1 MRIRTGLLTAGAAVA
16 AGCLALTGCIGQSPA
31 SSGNTDTQLNANA
44 KDVTLS
50 ISSNSIVGGKND
62 SGARWI
68 TQYVIPTFTQMEKAK
83 GVTVHITFN
92 GDGSDDG
99 SYQQKQ
105 VLALRTGGGGDILEI
120 DGTQVGD
127 YAESGFIKPLGDV
140 VGQSEVSGWSGWN
153 QISKS
158 VQQLDEY
165 KGQAYAIP
173 IGTDGRVLYYNKNL
187 FAQAGLPANWQPK
200 SWADIITAAQAL
212 KKLPGVTPI
221 QLDGGTAMAETTTV
235 NGFLPML
242 AGAGQLLYSNGK
254 WQGNT
259 SAMRAALGFYQQI
272 FSQGLAD
279 PVLDE
284 EAQGRDQSFAEFAA
298 NKIGIYAESDYMWR
312 SILSPTVGNDKM
324 PDRNSAVGYALIPAQ
339 TPGSGIGGQSF
350 VSYSGG
356 GVRLINPHS
365 KYPQQA
371 WDLLTFMASAPAI
384 EVYENTYLGG
394 ATQITGN
401 TTVDTKLLANDP
413 LLKFVSTKAIPVT
426 HFRPSEGDYTQVSAL
441 VQQATADV
449 ISGKSPADAAATYA
463 TALAKVVG
471 QANVV
476 NN

>member
-1 MRIRTGLLTAGAAVA
+1 MRGSTGALL
-16 AGCLALTGCIGQSPA
+16 LTGCIGQSA
-31 SSGNTDTQLNANA
+31 SSGNTNTTLNANA

-50 ISSNSIVGGKND
+50 ISSNSIVGGKNA
-62 SGARWI
+62 SGAQWI
-68 TQYVIPTFTQMEKAK
+68 VDYVIPTFTAMEKAK
-83 GVTVHITFN
+83 GVTVHLTFN

-105 VLALRTGGGGDILEI
+105 ILALRTGGGGDILET
-120 DGTQVGD
+120 DGTDVGD
-127 YAESGFIKPLGDV
+127 YSESGLIKPLGAV
-140 VGQSEVSGWSGWN
+140 VGQNEVNGWSGWR

-165 KGQAYAIP
+165 NGQAYAIP

-187 FAQAGLPANWQPK
+187 FAQAGLPTNWQPT
-200 SWADIITAAQAL
+200 SWADIISAAQAL

-221 QLDGGTAMAETTTV
+221 QLDGGTAMTETTTV

-242 AGAGQLLYSNGK
+242 AGAGQLLYSNGR

-272 FSQGLAD
+272 FAQGLAD

-284 EAQGRDQSFAEFAA
+284 EAQGRSESFAEFAA
-298 NKIGIYAESDYMWR
+298 NKIGIYSESDYLWR
-312 SILSPTVGNDKM
+312 SILNPTVGNDEM

-339 TPGSGIGGQSF
+339 KQGSGIGGQNF

-356 GVRLINPHS
+356 GVRLINPHTR
-365 KYPQQA
+365 YPQQA
-371 WDLLTFMASAPAI
+371 WQLLTFMASPQAL
-384 EVYENTYLGG
+384 ETLETRYYGG
-394 ATQITGN
+394 ATQVTGN
-401 TTVDTKLLANDP
+401 TVVDNKLLAGDP
-413 LLKFVSTKAIPVT
+413 LLNFVSTKALPVT
-426 HFRPSEGDYTQVSAL
+426 HFRPSEGSYTQVSTL

-449 ISGKSPADAAATYA
+449 ISGKSPADAAAAYA
-463 TALAKVVG
+463 TALAKAVG
-471 QANVV
+471 TGHVV

>member
-1 MRIRTGLLTAGAAVA
+1 MRIRTGLLTIGV
-16 AGCLALTGCIGQSPA
+16 AGCLLALTGCIGQSPA
-31 SSGNTDTQLNANA
+31 SSGNSDTQLNANA

-68 TQYVIPTFTQMEKAK
+68 TQYVIPAFTQMEKAK

-99 SYQQKQ
+99 SYGQKQ

-120 DGTQVGD
+120 DGTDVGN
-127 YAESGFIKPLGDV
+127 YSESGLIKPLGAV
-140 VGQSEVSGWSGWN
+140 VGQDEVSGWSGWS

-173 IGTDGRVLYYNKNL
+173 IGTDGRVLFYNKNL
-187 FAQAGLPANWQPK
+187 FAQAGLPTDWQPK
-200 SWADIITAAQAL
+200 SWSDIITAATAL
-212 KKLPGVTPI
+212 KKLSGVTPI

-242 AGAGQLLYSNGK
+242 AGAGQLLFDNGK

-259 SAMRAALGFYQQI
+259 AAMRSALGFYQQI

-324 PDRNSAVGYALIPAQ
+324 ADRNSAVGYALIPAQ
-339 TPGSGIGGQSF
+339 NPGSGIGGQNF

-356 GVRLINPHS
+356 GVRLINPHT

-371 WDLLTFMASAPAI
+371 WALLTFMASAPAI
-384 EVYENTYLGG
+384 EIYETQYLGG
-394 ATQITGN
+394 ATQVTGN
-401 TTVDTKLLANDP
+401 TEVDKKLLAGDP
-413 LLKFVSTKAIPVT
+413 LLNFVSTKALPVT

-449 ISGKSPADAAATYA
+449 ISGKSPADAASTYA

-476 NN
+476 DN

>member
-1 MRIRTGLLTAGAAVA
+1 MTVGV
-16 AGCLALTGCIGQSPA
+16 AGCLLLTGCIGQSA
-31 SSGNTDTQLNANA
+31 SSGSSDTTLNANA
-44 KDVTLS
+44 KNVTLG
-50 ISSNSIVGGKND
+50 ISSNSIVGGKNA
-62 SGARWI
+62 SGAEWI
-68 TQYVIPTFTQMEKAK
+68 VDYVIPTFTAMEKAK

-105 VLALRTGGGGDILEI
+105 ILALRTGGGGDILEI
-120 DGTQVGD
+120 DGTDVGD
-127 YAESGFIKPLGDV
+127 YSESGLIKPLADV
-140 VGQSEVSGWSGWN
+140 VGASTVNSWDGWS

-165 KGQAYAIP
+165 NGQAYGIP
-173 IGTDGRVLYYNKNL
+173 DGTDGRVLFYNKTL
-187 FAQAGLPANWQPK
+187 FARAGLPTNWQPK
-200 SWADIITAAQAL
+200 SWADIISAAQAL

-221 QLDGGTAMAETTTV
+221 QVDGGTAMTETTTV

-259 SAMRAALGFYQQI
+259 AAMRAALGFYQQI
-272 FSQGLAD
+272 FSKGLAD
-279 PVLDE
+279 PVLNE
-284 EAQGRDQSFAEFAA
+284 EAQGRNESFAEFAA
-298 NKIGIYAESDYMWR
+298 NQTGIYSESDYLWR
-312 SILSPTVGNDKM
+312 SILSPTVGNNKM
-324 PDRNSAVGYALIPAQ
+324 PDRDSAVGYALIPAQ
-339 TPGSGIGGQSF
+339 TPGSGIGGQDF

-356 GVRLINPHS
+356 GDRVINPHT

-371 WDLLTFMASAPAI
+371 WQLMTFMASAPAMEI
-384 EVYENTYLGG
+384 YETKYLGG
-394 ATQITGN
+394 STQIMPRN
-401 TTVDTKLLANDP
+401 DVNTKLVNNDP
-413 LLKFVSTKAIPVT
+413 LLKFVSTKVLPVT

-471 QANVV
+471 KGNVV
-476 NN
+476 DN